1 MECSCTVDVDYT
13 GDGPV
18 CHKTGIRTAR
28 KKHRC
33 IECGKTIIPGEK
45 YEHVWGVWDSEPSTY
60 KTCLDCKSLRDVFF
74 DGFSYTQVWDDFY
87 NEFESIT
94 NFYDEFRSITP
105 DIPESCIS
113 ALTPGARA
121 KVCELI
127 ENSWDCN

>member
-13 GDGPV
+13 VDGPV
-18 CHKTGIRTAR
+18 CHKTEIRTAR

-45 YEHVWGVWDSEPSTY
+45 YEHVWGVWDSSPETY

-74 DGFSYTQVWDDFY
+74 DSWTYTELWEYFYEWDG
-87 NEFESIT
+87 
-94 NFYDEFRSITP
+94 

-113 ALTPGARA
+113 RLTPAARV
-121 KVCELI
+121 KVCEFI
-127 ENSWDCN
+127 EDGWNDE